1 MLLSKRPEMTLPGG
15 KWPTYY
21 SKAKNLFVWDLN
33 NKKYLDMMMFV
44 GQNILGYANSKIDNF
59 VTSSAKKGNMTSLN
73 CSEEVLLAE
82 KLLNLHPWS
91 GMAKFAR

>member
-1 MLLSKRPEMTLPGG
+1 MSKGSKLYTKAKKIILGGNMLLSKRPEMTLPGG

-44 GQNILGYANSKIDNF
+44 GQNILGYAN
-59 VTSSAKKGNMTSLN
+59 
-73 CSEEVLLAE
+73 EQ
-82 KLLNLHPWS
+82 P
-91 GMAKFAR
+91 